1 MAENTFHRKDDI
13 RRAPKLKVFLGGLP
27 LSWNEL
33 TVEEFMNRFCRVN
46 SVSIHRDGEGN
57 SKRFGFAFVQTWN
70 PESVFGRHM
79 LMRRHP
85 DETEQYLEVKPIKS
99 RPIFI
104 FFHGQVP
111 VSDADI
117 YHTFLEIGHRL
128 VTIECLDTSRTQNP
142 ILAYRLLFEKESS
155 SKDVVGLRTIYIS
168 GIEAQLSFNAP
179 PGGYLSPKHQSY
191 QPNTQ
196 HFKGKMG
203 SGYQNALPSKQTPN
217 EMGGAQ
223 VFGATN
229 SNHSAPSINSPKKLV
244 QSNSETFDE
253 EPSDYES
260 EPVGGTQKKMQDEL
274 YMAESADE
282 RTEIESADRNSQPRA
297 VRKLS
302 YSRNKGQ
309 EFYPTEVGIVAPEI
323 PGETFEQQQFITSP
337 QMVPSMTQPRLFT
350 PLSPGA
356 GVAWPS
362 AQPLSGS
369 YPQFHTLL
377 AAGYPAF
384 HSGLQMQAYS
394 LPSEPMKSKECI
406 IPYYTFPFRE

>member
-1 MAENTFHRKDDI
+1 MAENSFLRKDDI

-27 LSWNEL
+27 QHWNEH

-46 SVSIHRDGEGN
+46 SVTIHRDGDGN
-57 SKRFGFAFVQTWN
+57 SKKFGFAFVQTWN
-70 PESVFGRHM
+70 PDSVFGRHT

-111 VSDADI
+111 ISDADI
-117 YHTFLEIGHRL
+117 YHRFLKEGHRIA
-128 VTIECLDTSRTQNP
+128 TIECLDTSRSQNP
-142 ILAYRLLFEKESS
+142 VLAYRLLFEKETS
-155 SKDVVGLRTIYIS
+155 SKDVVSLRTMYIN
-168 GIEAQLSFNAP
+168 GIEGQLSFNPP
-179 PGGYLSPKHQSY
+179 PGGYMSPKHQSS

-196 HFKGKMG
+196 QYKGKMG
-203 SGYQNALPSKQTPN
+203 SIYQSAMHPKQSSN
-217 EMGGAQ
+217 ELGASQ
-223 VFGATN
+223 YFGASN
-229 SNHSAPSINSPKKLV
+229 SNHSAPSINSPKKLL
-244 QSNSETFDE
+244 QSNSDIFDE
-253 EPSDYES
+253 SISEYES
-260 EPVGGTQKKMQDEL
+260 ELVGNQKNTSDQFYEG
-274 YMAESADE
+274 EVSEE
-282 RTEIESADRNSQPRA
+282 RTEPESTERNSQPRA

-309 EFYPTEVGIVAPEI
+309 EFYPTDVGLVAAEVSGD
-323 PGETFEQQQFITSP
+323 TFEPQQFSNSP

-350 PLSPGA
+350 PLSPGS
-356 GVAWPS
+356 GVAWPP
-362 AQPLSGS
+362 AQPISGS

-377 AAGYPAF
+377 ATGYPAF
-384 HSGLQMQAYS
+384 HSGLQMQAYT